1 MYDSRM
7 TAEMDEAFVVF
18 LIGMRINAYW
28 KLHRWLPVFLAMPR
42 MLRELDAEPD
52 SGLLN
57 YETVYNRRTIMTVQY
72 WDSFEDLQAYA
83 RDVEREHVPAWVSY
97 NESADDGAVGIFH
110 ETYVVDPEESESVY
124 RNLPAFGLGAAGD
137 LRPADGDRE
146 TAGKRLGIVET
157 DSLPVTDDGEVT
169 ASDGR

>member
-7 TAEMDEAFVVF
+7 TAEMDEEFAVF

-28 KLHRWLPVFLAMPR
+28 KLHRWLPVVLAMPR
-42 MLRELDAEPD
+42 LLRELDAETD

-83 RDVEREHVPAWVSY
+83 RDV
-97 NESADDGAVGIFH
+97 
-110 ETYVVDPEESESVY
+110 
-124 RNLPAFGLGAAGD
+124 
-137 LRPADGDRE
+137 
-146 TAGKRLGIVET
+146 
-157 DSLPVTDDGEVT
+157 
-169 ASDGR
+169 